1 MRLRFLPLLVLC
13 SCADL
18 GDPPAP
24 RDPDAE
30 LFGSIGGRAQYA
42 PFPGV
47 DSVTAGS
54 LNGSSAH
61 RPLVRV
67 RINARAE
74 DALVNGFL
82 PSGGSFP
89 DGAVILKEILDSGG
103 VSLLA
108 VMKKDRRNEL
118 SAGGWLWAEYE
129 PDGAVFISVTARG
142 SGCIGCHM
150 REDGPRN
157 DLVRTFERRRPFGE
171 IPMTRHQ

>member
-1 MRLRFLPLLVLC
+1 MRLRFLPLLVLT

-42 PFPGV
+42 LFPGV

-67 RINARAE
+67 RMNARAE
-74 DALVNGFL
+74 GALVNGLL
-82 PSGGSFP
+82 PAGGAFP
-89 DGAVILKEILDSGG
+89 DGAVIVKEILDSGR

-108 VMKKDRRNEL
+108 VMKKDRRNAL
-118 SAGGWLWAEYE
+118 AAGGWLWAEYE
-129 PDGAVFISVTARG
+129 PDGTVFISVVERG

-150 REDGPRN
+150 REAGPRN
-157 DLVRTFERRRPFGE
+157 DFVRTFERRLP
-171 IPMTRHQ
+171 